1 MATRVRSISQSRPT
15 TYKITNN
22 VEGDSMKILL
32 KTLERE
38 VRHRVTLSTY
48 TTQTDDGAIDAEFE
62 AAVERTE
69 PISEIWLC

>member
-1 MATRVRSISQSRPT
+1 
-15 TYKITNN
+15 
-22 VEGDSMKILL
+22 MKILL